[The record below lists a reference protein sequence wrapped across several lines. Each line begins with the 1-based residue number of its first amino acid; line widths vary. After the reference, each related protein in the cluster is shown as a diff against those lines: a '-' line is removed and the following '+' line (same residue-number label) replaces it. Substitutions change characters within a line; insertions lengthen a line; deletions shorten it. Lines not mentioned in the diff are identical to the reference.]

1 MTGKNPTDRAKCGT
15 AIHLAT
21 DEHGLP
27 LGAAITGA
35 NANDGV
41 QTRDV
46 LDALVIRPPR
56 PERPDANPDPRDLPR
71 VRADGAYGNGPTRK
85 RATAAGFRMLA
96 PGRGQTRRPGIGRV
110 RCAVERGHAFLSQ
123 FGRVARRFDRDG
135 KRYLGWVQLASAVI
149 FIRHEANGFF
159 R

>member
-27 LGAAITGA
+27 LGAIVTGA

-46 LDALVIRPPR
+46 LGALVIRPPR
-56 PERPDANPDPRDLPR
+56 PECPNAGPDPRDLPR

-85 RATAAGFRMLA
+85 RATDAGFRMLA
-96 PGRGQTRRPGIGRV
+96 PGRGQTRRPGVGRV

-135 KRYLGWVQLASAVI
+135 RRYLGWVQLAAAVI

>member
-1 MTGKNPTDRAKCGT
+1 MAHALFAARLGVNAARPDWRRAIEQGGTLTGPNPTDRAKCGT
-15 AIHLAT
+15 AIHLAS

-27 LGAAITGA
+27 LGVVVTGA

-41 QTRDV
+41 QTRDL
-46 LDALVIRPPR
+46 LDALVVRPPEPDR
-56 PERPDANPDPRDLPR
+56 PCPDPDPRD
-71 VRADGAYGNGPTRK
+71 
-85 RATAAGFRMLA
+85 
-96 PGRGQTRRPGIGRV
+96 RPRV

-123 FGRVARRFDRDG
+123 FGRVARRFDRVG
-135 KRYLGWVQLASAVI
+135 QRYLGWVQLASAVI